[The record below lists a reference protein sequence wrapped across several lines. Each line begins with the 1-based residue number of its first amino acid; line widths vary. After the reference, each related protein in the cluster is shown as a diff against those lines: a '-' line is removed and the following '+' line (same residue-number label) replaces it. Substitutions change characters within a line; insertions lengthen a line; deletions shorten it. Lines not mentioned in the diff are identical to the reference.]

1 MTAGPV
7 LCLFEDGRASGVEL
21 ADALGI
27 GWQLV
32 ECHRFPDG
40 ESRVRLDPLPS
51 RALVYRSLDQ
61 PNDKLIELLL
71 LGSVLRSDAG
81 PRPMLI
87 APYLP
92 YMRQDAAFR
101 SGEAISQLVI
111 GQLLA
116 AAYGTIVTAD
126 PHLHRTH
133 SLGAV
138 FPNAEA
144 IAVTAAPLLAALIDR
159 DPGEAPLL
167 VGPDGESETLVA
179 SVARRAGAQFLT
191 LDKVRQ
197 SDTAVVV
204 GSSELAVA
212 HGRRI
217 VLIDDIVSTGAT
229 LCQAARRL
237 RETGCGEIEAL
248 VVHALFDETVASA
261 MRAAGIGRVRS
272 TDSVPH
278 ATNAMHLAPILA
290 DAVRDARSAVRSM

>member
-1 MTAGPV
+1 MIAGSV
-7 LCLFEDGRASGVEL
+7 LCLFEDSRASGIEL

-27 GWQLV
+27 PWQAV

-51 RALVYRSLDQ
+51 RALVHRSLNQ
-61 PNDKLIELLL
+61 PNDKLLELLL
-71 LGSVLRSDAG
+71 LASVLHSDAG
-81 PRPMLI
+81 LRPLLI

-101 SGEAISQLVI
+101 SGEAISQRVI
-111 GQLLA
+111 GRLLGD
-116 AAYGTIVTAD
+116 AYATVVTVD

-133 SLGAV
+133 SLAAV
-138 FPNAEA
+138 FPDAEA

-159 DPGEAPLL
+159 AGGDAPLL
-167 VGPDGESETLVA
+167 IGPDSESETLVA
-179 SVARRAGAQFLT
+179 AVARSAGVQFVV

-197 SDTAVVV
+197 SDTSVVV
-204 GSSELAVA
+204 GSPEHAA
-212 HGRRI
+212 ARGGRI

-229 LCQAARRL
+229 LCQAARQL
-237 RETGCGEIEAL
+237 REIGCGEIEAL
-248 VVHALFDETVASA
+248 VVHALFDETAAWA

-290 DAVRDARSAVRSM
+290 NAVRGAGRQL